1 MSNALSPLTTPTAT
15 GTPSATRTRE
25 ILAADEQHRSGLFE
39 PDVVF
44 VRGDGAFIYDADDK
58 RYLDF
63 MAGIAVA
70 SVGHANPRLAAALA
84 EQAQRLIVC
93 PQNLGNDT
101 RTALSDAL
109 FEYVRPP
116 LQRVFYSN
124 SGTEANEAALKWA
137 RVATG
142 RRRFVAMKR
151 GFSGRTMGVLPLTWE
166 PAYREPYA
174 PHTVEVEFVT
184 LNDADELRRAV
195 TDDVAAVLLEPI
207 QGESGINPATDEYLA
222 LARRL
227 TRDAGA
233 LLVFDE
239 IQTGVGRTGTFLA
252 SEPSGVTP
260 DIVTLAKGLA
270 GGVPIGATLMTE
282 EVARSMPR
290 GGHGTTFGG
299 NPLAAAA
306 GLAVLTEIR
315 ERDLMANAARMGAR
329 LVAGLQAIGSDRVR
343 HVRGRGLMVGVELKE
358 KVAPF
363 IGALRTAGLLTIS
376 GGPNVVR
383 LLPPLIVGEGD
394 VDEAVGLFAEVL
406 AAP

>member
-1 MSNALSPLTTPTAT
+1 MSNTSTQPTAPVPAY
-15 GTPSATRTRE
+15 GERTRE
-25 ILAADEQHRSGLFE
+25 LLTADESHRSGLFD

-44 VRGDGAFIYDADDK
+44 VRGDGANLYDADGR

-329 LVAGLQAIGSDRVR
+329 LVAGLQAIDSDRVR